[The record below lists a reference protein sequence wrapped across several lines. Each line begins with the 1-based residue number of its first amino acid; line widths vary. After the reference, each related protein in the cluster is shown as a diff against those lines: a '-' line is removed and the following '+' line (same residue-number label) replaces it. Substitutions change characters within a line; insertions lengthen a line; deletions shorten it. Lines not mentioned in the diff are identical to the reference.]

1 LLQFFGLV
9 FGEYYNVTQR
19 LQWNAEA
26 NTLFL
31 KDRKNG
37 NLNNNWDL
45 MPDEQNIFHNFDKNG
60 KPNLLPNG
68 NYRYKKFV
76 HKNGQLE
83 VIVDTKDGI
92 LSADDYNR
100 IVTNSTNAGSYN
112 YYHPN
117 NQQIG
122 HKDYDVDPY
131 IDFGS
136 GKGDIT
142 TLENRRSVPIKSVFP
157 SEVLFGEL
165 PPVVGMK
172 GSIAN
177 NEAQKRINKALDS
190 FEKEKK

>member
-1 LLQFFGLV
+1 MGDNYL
-9 FGEYYNVTQR
+9 
-19 LQWNAEA
+19 
-26 NTLFL
+26 
-31 KDRKNG
+31 
-37 NLNNNWDL
+37 
-45 MPDEQNIFHNFDKNG
+45 DKH
-60 KPNLLPNG
+60 
-68 NYRYKKFV
+68 R
-76 HKNGQLE
+76 
-83 VIVDTKDGI
+83 
-92 LSADDYNR
+92 
-100 IVTNSTNAGSYN
+100 
-112 YYHPN
+112 
-117 NQQIG
+117 
-122 HKDYDVDPY
+122 PY